1 MDCREPETSTAVMGM
16 LREGN
21 PDMAAVAY
29 ARYVLDVRDA
39 FELCNGKLSAL
50 RGWYAGMEGK
60 AVADD

>member
-1 MDCREPETSTAVMGM
+1 M